1 MTSNAMRKATTSILA
16 ALVASLGA
24 LSGAGTAQAQ
34 DAAAGEKKSAMC
46 IGCHGIVGYQ
56 ASFPEVHKVPMIA
69 GQGAKYIISSLTAY
83 KKGERKHPT
92 MRGIA
97 GSLSDTDMADL
108 AAYYEKQN
116 AAMVKPV
123 ADTPAAAPPA
133 DVAAL
138 LTKGACSSCHGANF
152 SKPIDPGYP
161 KLAGQHADYLAVAL
175 HAYSVTG
182 NPQVGRGNAIMAG
195 QVKQFSRAELKA
207 LAKYIGS
214 LPGELA
220 TVPQSRFR

>member
-1 MTSNAMRKATTSILA
+1 MMSKAIPFLLASLA
-16 ALVASLGA
+16 ALTALTALGGVSA
-24 LSGAGTAQAQ
+24 AQAQ

-46 IGCHGIVGYQ
+46 IGCHSIVGYQ

-69 GQGAKYIISSLTAY
+69 GQGAKYIVASLTAY

-97 GSLSDTDMADL
+97 GSLSDIDMADL

-116 AAMVKPV
+116 ASMVKPV
-123 ADTPAAAPPA
+123 ADAPAVAPSA

-138 LTKGACSSCHGANF
+138 LAKGACASCHGANYN
-152 SKPIDPGYP
+152 KPIDPGYP
-161 KLAGQHADYLAVAL
+161 KIAGQHADYLAVAL
-175 HAYSVTG
+175 HAYSVQG

-195 QVKQFSRAELKA
+195 QVKQFKREELKA
-207 LAKYIGS
+207 MAKYIAS
-214 LPGELA
+214 LPGGLS
-220 TVPQSRFR
+220 TVPQARFR

>member
-1 MTSNAMRKATTSILA
+1 MRKATTSILA

-152 SKPIDPGYP
+152 SKPIDPSYP
-161 KLAGQHADYLAVAL
+161 KLAGQHADYLAVTL

-182 NPQVGRGNAIMAG
+182 NPQVGRSNAIMAG